1 MQVDQQGRRP
11 ADHVR
16 AGAAAGQLEQMRKV
30 RQFADDE
37 ARRLVPVMVRKRAH
51 TRWPRR
57 RPTGTPRHPSPGELV
72 HHQAYK
78 PRDVPAGV
86 VNVVIP
92 MLTVRSMVAEPM
104 TLVPS

>member
-1 MQVDQQGRRP
+1 
-11 ADHVR
+11 
-16 AGAAAGQLEQMRKV
+16 MRKV
-30 RQFADDE
+30 RQLDDE
-37 ARRLVPVMVRKRAH
+37 ARRLVPVMMRKRAH
-51 TRWPRR
+51 TRGHAD
-57 RPTGTPRHPSPGELV
+57 PTGTPRHPSPGELV